1 MFESGM
7 QRAGALAALARCS
20 SGMLQPLWRS
30 AAQRAAAAATAVS
43 DARAADEKLSAHGAG
58 TLNFLRV

>member
-1 MFESGM
+1 
-7 QRAGALAALARCS
+7 
-20 SGMLQPLWRS
+20 MLQPLWRS